1 MHKKSKVS
9 KGFLVEIENFLYQ
22 SSPVRSTGIQ
32 VDFGEE
38 EPSSWVLEISHGT
51 KEENRGLVV
60 SLFRIDDLKVEF
72 DIELSLAILDIG
84 LKEYKVS
91 GSVNGHCTEAKQDK
105 ACLVLENFVNEE
117 ELLKTEQFSN
127 GTISIS
133 CELELYYSNIVQ
145 ENNNTHLNNR
155 SFQDRCLTFGPVEEL
170 HYIKVYPKV
179 PFIDRLLKSTRSMFE
194 DFTRNIEKDNNLNCL
209 INLHV

>member
-1 MHKKSKVS
+1 MHKERKVS
-9 KGFLVEIENFLYQ
+9 KSFLVEIENFLYQ

-38 EPSSWVLEISHGT
+38 EPSSWVLEISHGDIKDT
-51 KEENRGLVV
+51 RGLVA
-60 SLFRIDDLKVEF
+60 SLFRIDGLKVEF
-72 DIELSLAILDIG
+72 DIELSLAISDIG

-91 GSVNGHCTEAKQDK
+91 GSVNGLCTEAKQDE
-105 ACLVLENFVNEE
+105 ACLVLENVVNEE

-133 CELELYYSNIVQ
+133 CELDLYYSNIVQ
-145 ENNNTHLNNR
+145 ENNPHLNNR

-179 PFIDRLLKSTRSMFE
+179 PFIDRLIKSTRSMFE

>member
-1 MHKKSKVS
+1 MHKERKVS
-9 KGFLVEIENFLYQ
+9 KSFLVEIENFLYQ

-38 EPSSWVLEISHGT
+38 EPSSWVLEISHGDIKDT
-51 KEENRGLVV
+51 RGLVA
-60 SLFRIDDLKVEF
+60 SLFRIDGLKVEF
-72 DIELSLAILDIG
+72 DIELSLAISDIG
-84 LKEYKVS
+84 LKEYKV
-91 GSVNGHCTEAKQDK
+91 NGLCTEAKQDE

-133 CELELYYSNIVQ
+133 CELDLYYSNIVK
-145 ENNNTHLNNR
+145 EHVKKR
-155 SFQDRCLTFGPVEEL
+155 SLTFGPVEEL

-179 PFIDRLLKSTRSMFE
+179 PFIDRLLKLTRTMFE
-194 DFTRNIEKDNNLNCL
+194 DFTRNIEKDNNWNCL